1 MLGRMRHLNLL
12 VAGLTLIAAGGCILV
27 DAKRTAPADRPDAA
41 TQAEV
46 KEVKPLP
53 DADET
58 LAKTKGTWLENDELR
73 VYVAHEPIL
82 RVYVIERKDAPG
94 SNPLLIPDHNYGGIR
109 TCLMDPVQTIN
120 WDLASLTPAKV
131 VESRDGYLHVRGEV
145 QPEAMAQQEMIVEFG
160 DDDAGRPAV
169 TLTHRLINRADRPRE
184 MAAWSLAS
192 LVNGGVLR
200 TEYARQKNVMWDRPM
215 LVRSVGLF
223 DAAVAEEPSF
233 TFGEQ
238 AVTIDSGEAMGV
250 GSAKLGVLST
260 DGTVQFK
267 TDAAT
272 WTSTGPAAPTT
283 DSGEPDFSAEAN
295 DFPEGGYN
303 VTFYK
308 SWRPEDLNWHYT
320 ELEHVAPLET
330 LAPGEASELVQ
341 TIVVE

>member
-1 MLGRMRHLNLL
+1 MLGRMRS
-12 VAGLTLIAAGGCILV
+12 LTLAVAFVAVGLVGCASLEGNAGRDGQAGEAAG
-27 DAKRTAPADRPDAA
+27 AS
-41 TQAEV
+41 EV

-53 DADET
+53 DVDET
-58 LAKTKGTWLENDELR
+58 LAKTAGTWVENDDLR

-109 TCLMDPVQTIN
+109 TCMMDPVQTIN

-145 QPEAMAQQEMIVEFG
+145 QPEAMAQQEMIVELG